1 MSMSSTAT
9 PPVALVHGWAGSYS
23 ATWQQPGVAALLE
36 DIGRTPLGVDLLGHG
51 SAEKP
56 HDPVAY
62 AGLHEWLLNQL
73 PEEPVDI
80 VGFSLGAL
88 TTLRSLVVAPHRF
101 RRVVLAGIGDAVFD
115 PTTHDM
121 SKRIVAAIEGDVT
134 DDSTALLFRQ
144 YAHQAGN
151 DPVALAA
158 VMKRPPTAPLT
169 VDQLSAV
176 TNEILVCI
184 GDKDFAAPADRLSG
198 AFPNSRLVVLK
209 NTDHFATPNSFS
221 FIDAILDFLAV

>member
-1 MSMSSTAT
+1 MPMSSTAT
-9 PPVALVHGWAGSYS
+9 PPVALVHGWAGSF
-23 ATWQQPGVAALLE
+23 ATTWQQPGVAALLD
-36 DIGRTPLGVDLLGHG
+36 DIGRTPLGIDLLGHG
-51 SAEKP
+51 SADKP
-56 HDPVAY
+56 HDPAAY
-62 AGLHEWLLNQL
+62 AGLHEWLLRQL
-73 PEEPVDI
+73 PDEPVDI

-88 TTLRSLVVAPHRF
+88 TTLRSLATRPHRF
-101 RRVVLAGIGDAVFD
+101 RKVVLAGIGDAVFE

-121 SKRIVAAIEGDVT
+121 AQRIVAAIEGTDT

-158 VMKRPPTAPLT
+158 VMKRPSSAPLT
-169 VDQLSAV
+169 FDQLSAV

-184 GDKDFAAPADRLSG
+184 GDNDFAAPADRLAG

-221 FIDAILDFLAV
+221 FIDAILDFLAT